1 MGPCEPCDAVNPVTL
16 GPSIDWSTEFWH
28 SALWILKAF
37 VLTALCLAVI
47 VTVVA
52 RRTGWGRQ
60 FVRITGRFFVGRDSV
75 QVWLALAALLL
86 STIIAVRLSVLISY
100 YTNDL
105 FTALQMAFQGNG
117 SAGAG
122 IAQFWD
128 ALLIYVVLALLFM
141 ARFFAD
147 LYLTQRFLIRWRL
160 WLTRH
165 VLDDWLEGHAYFR
178 GRFVRDGVGAVAD
191 NPDQRIQAD
200 VDIVTTGSADPN
212 NPAHGSN
219 HILLFGAIEAML
231 TVASFGVILWSL
243 SGPLNVFGLVIPRAL
258 FWTVIVYVLAATVVA
273 FWIGRPLIRLSFVNE
288 VRNAGFRYAMIRLKD
303 AAAGVGLYRGE
314 AAERRD
320 LDDRI
325 SGVIGN
331 YRSWL
336 HRMML
341 FLGWNVS
348 MSQAINPLPYVVQA
362 QRLFSQQISFGDVMQ
377 SATAFAAI
385 HDGLSFFRTSYDAFA
400 GFRAALIR
408 LDGLLDA
415 NRRARAMPG
424 IDYAP
429 SADDGVRLRGVRVNT
444 PDGRQLVEDLDL
456 TLDPGESLLVTGQSG
471 VGKTVLLQSIAGLW
485 PYTSGHAQYPVASMF
500 IPQVPY
506 LPLGTLRTVVSY
518 PQDRSAYPDEAIQ
531 RVLLKVALPQLVLQL
546 GDTRDWTATLSPG
559 EQQRIAFARILLQ
572 RPAVVCLDEST
583 SALDEGLELMLYQ
596 LLQAEL
602 PRTTV
607 VSVSHRRTVEQFH
620 HNRLEL
626 LGAGRWAISTLR
638 PPLDRF

>member
-1 MGPCEPCDAVNPVTL
+1 MNPVTL

-28 SALWILKAF
+28 STLWILKAF
-37 VLTALCLAVI
+37 VLAALCLAVI
-47 VTVVA
+47 VTAVA

-60 FVRITGRFFVGRDSV
+60 FVRITGRFFAGRDSV
-75 QVWLALAALLL
+75 QVWLVLAALLL

-105 FTALQMAFQGNG
+105 FTALQMAFQGNE

-160 WLTRH
+160 WLTRR

-178 GRFVRDGVGAVAD
+178 GRFVRDAVGAVAD

-243 SGPLNVFGLVIPRAL
+243 SGPLDVFGLVIPRAL

-336 HRMML
+336 RRMML

-424 IDYAP
+424 IDYVP
-429 SADDGVRLRGVRVNT
+429 SADDGVRLRGVRVST
-444 PDGRQLVEDLDL
+444 PDVRHLVEDLDL
-456 TLDPGESLLVTGQSG
+456 TLEPGESLLVTGQSG

-485 PYTSGHAQYPVASMF
+485 PYTSGHAQYPVGSMF

-518 PQDRSAYPDEAIQ
+518 PQDRGAYPDEAIQ
-531 RVLLKVALPQLVLQL
+531 RVLLKVALPQLVLQV

-596 LLQAEL
+596 LLEAEL
-602 PRTTV
+602 PQTTV

-626 LGAGRWAISTLR
+626 LGDGRWAISTLR